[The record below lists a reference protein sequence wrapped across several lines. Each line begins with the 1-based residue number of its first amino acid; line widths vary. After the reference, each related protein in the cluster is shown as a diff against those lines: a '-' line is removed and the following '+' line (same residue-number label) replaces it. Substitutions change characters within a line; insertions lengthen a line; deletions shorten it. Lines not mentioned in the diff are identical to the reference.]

1 MKMSAKLLQVYWGGA
16 PSLPT
21 PYMGMVE
28 PGGREPGGREL
39 GSMKVEGRDFSFSF
53 FLFNF
58 IFMTMFFFFFGD

>member
-21 PYMGMVE
+21 PYMGMV
-28 PGGREPGGREL
+28 EPGGREL